1 MERRH
6 VTLSIRLP
14 PEIHEDLRRVAER
27 EERSLNNLIVRALRA
42 WLAEQDGQEPAP
54 DGQ

>member
-1 MERRH
+1 MEKQH

-14 PEIHEDLRRVAER
+14 PELHEQLKRTAER

-42 WLAEQDGQEPAP
+42 WVAEQEAQGPARNR
-54 DGQ
+54 